1 MTNAQKWVAAF
12 LFLFVI
18 LFALSRITKE
28 DASSDFDFDFY
39 GEEEQ
44 SQTSSS
50 ELNGLTLAQR
60 IGCSSCHGVD
70 LKGTNQAPTLV
81 NIKDHWNRTELINY
95 LRNPSSYGNDQRF
108 IDYKNQYPNVIMP
121 AYEKVDIKELGAI
134 ADYILSLEN

>member
-18 LFALSRITKE
+18 LFAISRLTKE

-39 GEEEQ
+39 GGEEQ
-44 SQTSSS
+44 TQSASG
-50 ELNGLTLAQR
+50 LDGLTLAQR

-70 LKGTNQAPTLV
+70 LRGTRQAPSLV
-81 NIKDHWNRTELINY
+81 NVKDHWNRTELINY

-108 IDYKNQYPNVIMP
+108 IDYKKQFPNVIMP
-121 AYEKVDIKELGAI
+121 AYETVDVKELGAI

>member
-18 LFALSRITKE
+18 LFAISRLTKE

-39 GEEEQ
+39 SGEEQTQ
-44 SQTSSS
+44 SAS
-50 ELNGLTLAQR
+50 ELDGLTLAQR

-70 LKGTNQAPTLV
+70 LKGTWQAPSLV
-81 NIKDHWNRTELINY
+81 NVKDHWNRTELINY

-108 IDYKNQYPNVIMP
+108 IDYKTQFPNVIMP
-121 AYEKVDIKELGAI
+121 AYETVDVKELGAI